1 MKWLDYVQTDG
12 YLAMVKACRADAKDD
27 KRILILADHIQ
38 DAGFDEYAEKI
49 RESFHSDNATIRG
62 RINLYLLREYILPLT
77 PNIEGSCTTKNGFVE
92 TVFPDFRTLIDSSSI
107 RRWSVWEAL
116 RYTQPF
122 ARFAVDRSCHVF
134 GCGYV
139 ADIRHSVD
147 ALQFL
152 SRFTSGYVRHLRD
165 PVSFKDN
172 ASAAKSIEYTISS
185 YLDKL
190 YDIE

>member
-12 YLAMVKACRADAKDD
+12 YLAMVESCRADAKDD

-49 RESFHSDNATIRG
+49 REVFHSDDATIRG

-77 PNIEGSCTTKNGFVE
+77 PKIEGSCTTKNGFVD
-92 TVFPDFRTLIDSSSI
+92 TVFPDFKTLISFSTI
-107 RRWSVWEAL
+107 RKWSVWKAL

-122 ARFAVDRSCHVF
+122 ARFTVDPSCHVF
-134 GCGYV
+134 GCGY
-139 ADIRHSVD
+139 ARDLRYHAEAIEWLRK
-147 ALQFL
+147 
-152 SRFTSGYVRHLRD
+152 FTGGWIPYLKNPTSY
-165 PVSFKDN
+165 KD
-172 ASAAKSIEYTISS
+172 SITVVKSIEYTISS